1 MHAVSLWGEG
11 GGHIEIK
18 KQQEVTKVVSLLVK
32 MAEKHGGVPF
42 HLNSAHTNFSYYTLR
57 NVKLPGTSCMVPNY

>member
-1 MHAVSLWGEG
+1 MQFLCGGRG

-42 HLNSAHTNFSYYTLR
+42 HLNSVKICISSDTLLL
-57 NVKLPGTSCMVPNY
+57 KH